1 MPVVEETLAAAGRK
15 REDFELSYPAFVV
28 TGETEEQFNRNKKVV
43 QERIA
48 FYGSTP
54 AYKGVLEC
62 HGWNDLQ
69 PELNRMSKAG
79 QWEEMGTLIEDDILD
94 AFATVGEPK
103 DIVARLK
110 ERYDG
115 VLDRLT
121 IGFEGLE
128 AETVSNLL
136 AEFKAA

>member
-1 MPVVEETLAAAGRK
+1 
-15 REDFELSYPAFVV
+15 
-28 TGETEEQFNRNKKVV
+28 
-43 QERIA
+43 
-48 FYGSTP
+48 
-54 AYKGVLEC
+54 
-62 HGWNDLQ
+62 
-69 PELNRMSKAG
+69 MSKAG

-103 DIVARLK
+103 DIVAAMK

-121 IGFEGLE
+121 IGFDGLE